1 MMNRQRS
8 TRFERNP
15 SIRQLFPPKTSDDS
29 TSTSQEAWDTINGSY
44 NSQPLLLP
52 DVPQKNVASIASS
65 PKLQRAVTLRVY
77 TEQPSNSNAFHVDDQ
92 FADASRPCPETASG
106 SNLSPRDGIPMNLNL
121 YVPLYRAALKGD
133 WEEAQAFLNVHPG
146 AQRARI
152 TKGRETAL
160 HIAAGA
166 RHTKF
171 VEELVK
177 VMSAKDIEMQNSD
190 DNTALCF
197 GAASGITKIAEA
209 MVKKNKDLACIRGSL
224 GVTPL
229 YMATLLG
236 HSDMVWYLYS
246 VTDDEHLTFEDFFG
260 LLVAAITTDL
270 YDFALHILWL
280 RPNLAMHRSRNGD
293 MALHVLAR
301 KPSAFFSG
309 NRLGIW
315 EECIY
320 PWIHVELHNKSTQ
333 PSSGNKC
340 RGHMNTQG
348 VTSLRG
354 LVWHAV
360 KLLVP
365 GVNKVYTKK
374 VLNMEAVELVKCQ
387 WEEIKAQNESQCGDL
402 LRSPSDPL
410 LIAAEFG
417 IVEFVAVLVY
427 SYPDLIWKV
436 DNQNRSLFHIAVMH
450 RHEKIFSLIYNIGA
464 HKDLITSYKD
474 GNNHN
479 MLHLAGKLAPA
490 NLLNNVSGAAL
501 QMQRELLWFKEVEK
515 IIQPLYK
522 EMMDSKGR
530 TPQMLFTEEHKGLV
544 KDGEKWM
551 KNTASSCMLVSTLIT
566 TVMFAAIFTVPGAN
580 NNDNGIP
587 ILLRAKAFHVFALS
601 DAFALFSSVTSVL
614 IFLSVLTSRYA
625 EEDFLKSLPKR
636 LSVGMAAL
644 FLSIVSM
651 LISFSATFF
660 LVVSHQWAWIVMPV
674 ALIACVPGTFFA
686 FLQFPLLV
694 DTVRSTYGAGI
705 FSQSRYKIY

>member
-1 MMNRQRS
+1 MTVICDSIAVKIMMNRQRS

-77 TEQPSNSNAFHVDDQ
+77 TEQPSSNSNAFHVDDQ

-197 GAASGITKIAEA
+197 AAASGITKIAEA
-209 MVKKNKDLACIRGSL
+209 MVKKNKDLACTRGSL

-246 VTDDEHLTFEDFFG
+246 VTDDERLTFEDFFG

-270 YDFALHILWL
+270 Y
-280 RPNLAMHRSRNGD
+280 
-293 MALHVLAR
+293 
-301 KPSAFFSG
+301 
-309 NRLGIW
+309 
-315 EECIY
+315 
-320 PWIHVELHNKSTQ
+320 
-333 PSSGNKC
+333 
-340 RGHMNTQG
+340 
-348 VTSLRG
+348 
-354 LVWHAV
+354 
-360 KLLVP
+360 VP

-374 VLNMEAVELVKCQ
+374 VLNMEAVELVKCL

-636 LSVGMAAL
+636 LSIGMAAL